1 MTKKALEMESDRET
15 QKKYGSRAL
24 VAAII
29 VGLLFII
36 AGQKPIGKGLILG
49 TIFSVINFVLIGET
63 IPMILR
69 KSRSRTYFISFGSI
83 LIRYSLLALPLI
95 LAIRLLQFNLLAV
108 IIGIFMIQ
116 IVIGADYLLKI
127 ISPTLEK

>member
-1 MTKKALEMESDRET
+1 MESDRET

-24 VAAII
+24 VTAII

-83 LIRYSLLALPLI
+83 LIRYSLMALPLI
-95 LAIRLLQFNLLAV
+95 LAIRLQQFNLLAV

>member
-24 VAAII
+24 VTAII

-83 LIRYSLLALPLI
+83 LIRYSLMALPLI
-95 LAIRLLQFNLLAV
+95 LAIRLQQFNLLAV